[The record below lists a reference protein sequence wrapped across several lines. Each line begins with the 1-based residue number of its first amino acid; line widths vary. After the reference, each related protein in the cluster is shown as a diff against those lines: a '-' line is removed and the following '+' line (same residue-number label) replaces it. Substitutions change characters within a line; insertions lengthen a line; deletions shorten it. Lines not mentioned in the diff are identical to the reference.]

1 MTGNL
6 KKVLLQNL
14 PYLIFVYVFDKLIQ
28 AVRLAPGIDAS
39 QKLLHLSQGFSEAFS
54 NMASSLHL
62 LDLGIGIPGAVLV
75 RLAVYA
81 KAKNAKKYRRGMEY
95 GSARWVV

>member
-62 LDLGIGIPGAVLV
+62 LDLGIGVPPGG
-75 RLAVYA
+75 R
-81 KAKNAKKYRRGMEY
+81 Y
-95 GSARWVV
+95 GCRWRTTGRTSTR